1 MYIGYQACRMLAA
14 STEVAEQIGR
24 GVRGGAAPDDIAA
37 RAYNSMWDK
46 KNRRQR
52 DFQVCLVAG

>member
-1 MYIGYQACRMLAA
+1 MYVGYQACRMLAA

-52 DFQVCLVAG
+52 DFQVC